1 MATTGIY
8 QETKPVTGSNH
19 LVAAIYD
26 ATNPLVVLQSFAFPG
41 PYTGQTQ
48 LVTFTGLSAIDY
60 IYICWESTTTSPGG
74 TARNQFNFVPSVNSL
89 TIREDLFLTADISP
103 FLASGTNFY
112 GQDASL
118 IGWDWYTERIPQGS
132 QKPGTDFIK
141 TIAGVATTPSDP
153 NADGWKLAISG
164 DLVGPNEKYVIHFYP
179 QISAGAPAIP
189 NLISSSVVLTANTT
203 LVNTDA
209 GKSFILQGASGY
221 FDVTLPDASTVA
233 DNKPYFFLSSGGSH
247 INVGINCFS
256 GQQFVFLGGTSKIIL
271 AQDEYLTIYKFT
283 FPGPTVKWVI
293 FQISETVKMV
303 GQIVLGYQKTPPN
316 SVWCDG
322 TTYSKSVYVRLW
334 NFINGLASGTI
345 ADTSWNNTQTI
356 DGVVYNIN
364 HGLFGMATSTFRV
377 PKIYEYGWIR
387 AAGGLN
393 DDNSTRAVGSFQ
405 PLQMSLHAH
414 DTMTGDFPGEPNGT
428 GPAKTH
434 GNYNGT
440 ASGKTDLTSAP
451 FGVPGAGAAG
461 SALARVGP
469 QNRPDNIA
477 LYASILI

>member
-1 MATTGIY
+1 MATLNIY

-26 ATNPLVVLQSFAFPG
+26 ASAPLVVVASFPFPG

-48 LVTFTGLSAIDY
+48 LVTFPGLSAIDY

-74 TARNQFNFVPSVNSL
+74 TARNQFNIVPSTNAFNV
-89 TIREDLFLTADISP
+89 REDIFLTADVSP

-118 IGWDWYTERIPQGS
+118 IGWDWYIERIPLGS
-132 QKPGTDFIK
+132 QVPGTDFIK
-141 TIAGVATTPSDP
+141 TIAGTPTTIIDV
-153 NADGWKLAISG
+153 NADGWQLSVSG
-164 DLVGPNEKYVIHFYP
+164 DLVGLNEKYVIHFYP
-179 QISAGAPAIP
+179 QALASTPPVP
-189 NLISSSVVLTANTT
+189 NLITSSVILTANTT
-203 LVNTDA
+203 LLNSDA

-221 FDVTLPDASTVA
+221 FDVTLPDASTVP

-283 FPGPTVKWVI
+283 FPGPVVKWVV
-293 FQISETVKMV
+293 FQVSETVKMA
-303 GQIVLGYQKTPPN
+303 GQIILGYQKTPPN
-316 SVWCDG
+316 SLFADG
-322 TTYSKSVYVRLW
+322 TQTYSRGIYQRLW
-334 NFINGLASGTI
+334 NVINALSAGVASNTT
-345 ADTSWNNTQTI
+345 AWNATSVI
-356 DGVVYNIN
+356 DGVTYNIN
-364 HGLFGMATSTFRV
+364 HGQFSKGDGSTTFGV
-377 PKIYEYGWIR
+377 PKIYEYGFLR
-387 AAGGLN
+387 MVDG
-393 DDNSTRAVGSFQ
+393 STRFAGDFQ
-405 PLQMSLHAH
+405 ALIMLQHAH
-414 DTMTGDFPGEPNGT
+414 DTLTGDFPGEPNGT
-428 GPAKTH
+428 GPVKTR

-451 FGVPGAGAAG
+451 MTHPFPASPG
-461 SALARVGP
+461 SFISRVGSE
-469 QNRPDNIA
+469 NRPDNIA